1 MDQVVQLTELYE
13 LMMCGSALSMQL
25 KHSNVVCD
33 SHCPPH
39 VSYVSEKKKSIVV
52 GSLLWPSVLTT
63 PPDSL
68 FSPVHH

>member
-13 LMMCGSALSMQL
+13 LIMCGSALSMQL

-39 VSYVSEKKKSIVV
+39 ISYVSEKKSIVV

-63 PPDSL
+63 LPDNL
-68 FSPVHH
+68 FSHVHH